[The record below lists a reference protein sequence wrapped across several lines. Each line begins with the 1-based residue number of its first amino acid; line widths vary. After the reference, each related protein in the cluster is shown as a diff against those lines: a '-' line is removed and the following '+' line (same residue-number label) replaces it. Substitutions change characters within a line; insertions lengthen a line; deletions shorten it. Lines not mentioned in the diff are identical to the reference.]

1 MPEKIDSCATA
12 AASVSEDEMQS
23 NLSYVQS
30 ETTLDLNGDLEI
42 SDYLH
47 DVPPTKKVAQ
57 DISTWMEKQRE
68 TTRTKLVIWMVK
80 LLGCSMLGTFV
91 LTGAVA
97 FSPQADKE
105 LIKDLVPQLITTQ
118 VTLLG
123 VAFGFYFSNK
133 ED

>member
-12 AASVSEDEMQS
+12 ATSVSEEERQS
-23 NLSYVQS
+23 NLSEVQS
-30 ETTLDLNGDLEI
+30 KSDLYLNGDLKI
-42 SDYLH
+42 PDYLH
-47 DVPPTKKVAQ
+47 DVPPTKKIVQ
-57 DISTWMEKQRE
+57 DISVWTEKQRE
-68 TTRTKLVIWMVK
+68 TTRTKLVIWLVK
-80 LLGCSMLGTFV
+80 ILGCSMLGTFV
-91 LTGAVA
+91 LTGVAA

-123 VAFGFYFSNK
+123 VAFGFYFSSK